1 MLSFIKTALVTII
14 ISFISGVL
22 LDYYRNYAPRILCSM
37 GRNKSI
43 RKNSK
48 KVKVYSLIIKNISKK
63 TIHNLNVNI
72 AAKCNTLKLHN
83 TKITNGLRFDID
95 DENNMFNLSLI
106 HI

>member
-83 TKITNGLRFDID
+83 TKIT
-95 DENNMFNLSLI
+95 
-106 HI
+106 

>member
-63 TIHNLNVNI
+63 TIHNLNPPKIKIFINKSWKHNI
-72 AAKCNTLKLHN
+72 
-83 TKITNGLRFDID
+83 
-95 DENNMFNLSLI
+95 FNYF
-106 HI
+106 

>member
-48 KVKVYSLIIKNISKK
+48 KVK
-63 TIHNLNVNI
+63 
-72 AAKCNTLKLHN
+72 
-83 TKITNGLRFDID
+83 
-95 DENNMFNLSLI
+95 
-106 HI
+106 

>member
-43 RKNSK
+43 RKI
-48 KVKVYSLIIKNISKK
+48 VKRLKYIPLLLKIFPKNYS
-63 TIHNLNVNI
+63 
-72 AAKCNTLKLHN
+72 
-83 TKITNGLRFDID
+83 
-95 DENNMFNLSLI
+95 
-106 HI
+106 